1 VAAVYRN
8 GLGVSDDEEG
18 AVIYVAVG
26 LRSSWS
32 AAWPAFRDY
41 S

>member
-1 VAAVYRN
+1 
-8 GLGVSDDEEG
+8 VSDDEEG

-26 LRSSWS
+26 LRAPWS
-32 AAWPAFRDY
+32 TAWPAFRDY